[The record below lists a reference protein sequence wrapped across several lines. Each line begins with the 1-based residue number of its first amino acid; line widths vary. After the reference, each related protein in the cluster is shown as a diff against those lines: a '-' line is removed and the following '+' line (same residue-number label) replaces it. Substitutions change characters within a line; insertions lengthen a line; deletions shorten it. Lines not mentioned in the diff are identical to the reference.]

1 MRNRREKGL
10 TLIELIM
17 TVAVVGIIASVAWYY
32 FDKTQMRSRR
42 VDAIMG
48 ILKAQQ
54 FVEQCYSKL
63 RNYADSSCDL
73 PTGPT
78 PADDLTSSPKNY
90 YSIDYAAGSRTADAY
105 ELQAK
110 PVAGG
115 LQDGDSCAVFS
126 VKNTGDK
133 SNSTDM
139 ACWGAKP

>member
-1 MRNRREKGL
+1 MRTRREKGL

-48 ILKAQQ
+48 ILAAQQ
-54 FVEQCYSKL
+54 FMEQCYNNTRDYTKS
-63 RNYADSSCDL
+63 DCDL
-73 PTGPT
+73 P
-78 PADDLTSSPKNY
+78 ANISSSPKGY
-90 YSIDYAAGSRTADAY
+90 YSITSVAAARTTDAY

-133 SNSTDM
+133 SNSSDM